1 MQRTLDNEIE
11 ALVKDLFIAF
21 GKNPKYEKERIRIYV
36 KTILKFNNLRI
47 DVFETACESLLMNNT
62 FLPTIS
68 EIKNEYQTKLYFSS
82 SKDGV
87 RFG

>member
-1 MQRTLDNEIE
+1 MQRNNEIE

-21 GKNPKYEKERIRIYV
+21 GKEPKYEKERIRIYV

-47 DVFETACESLLMNNT
+47 DVFEKACDSLLMNNT

-68 EIKNEYQTKLYFSS
+68 EIKKEYQTKLYFSS

>member
-36 KTILKFNNLRI
+36 KTILKFNNFRF
-47 DVFETACESLLMNNT
+47 DVFERTCEALLMDKT

-68 EIKNEYQTKLYFSS
+68 EIKKEYQAKLYFSDS
-82 SKDGV
+82 NDGV